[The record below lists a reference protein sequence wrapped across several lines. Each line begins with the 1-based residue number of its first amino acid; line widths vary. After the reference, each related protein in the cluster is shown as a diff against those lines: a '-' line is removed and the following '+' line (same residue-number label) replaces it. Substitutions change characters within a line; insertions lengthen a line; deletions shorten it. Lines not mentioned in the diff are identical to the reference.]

1 MNVSI
6 IDILYLVQENPCEHP
21 IVILKDVRYCDLES
35 LLKYMYA
42 GQVHI
47 KQDQLGRWDTR
58 GPQLGG
64 RLGPLGGHCIAFC
77 GDSSVAD

>member
-1 MNVSI
+1 LGEKDLWKNFWLKECHASA
-6 IDILYLVQENPCEHP
+6 LLCFWQENPCEHP

-47 KQDQLGRWDTR
+47 KQDQLGRSAYRDIIYTA
-58 GPQLGG
+58 
-64 RLGPLGGHCIAFC
+64 RLKP
-77 GDSSVAD
+77 

>member
-1 MNVSI
+1 MIGSI
-6 IDILYLVQENPCEHP
+6 QENPCEHP

-47 KQDQLGRWDTR
+47 KQDQLGRSAGVHRYKWIVSKDF
-58 GPQLGG
+58 
-64 RLGPLGGHCIAFC
+64 RLLFFILDKTTICMYLC
-77 GDSSVAD
+77 L

>member
-1 MNVSI
+1 LAVKALVKLPAEGVPSVS
-6 IDILYLVQENPCEHP
+6 LFCWQENPCEHP

-47 KQDQLGRWDTR
+47 KQDQLGRSAQR
-58 GPQLGG
+58 HIII
-64 RLGPLGGHCIAFC
+64 RLK
-77 GDSSVAD
+77 S